1 MKKIMILLLLCTA
14 SLGTY
19 AQEKGE
25 KVLSTMIG
33 VNISKSKSVQ
43 INNNKVKTEVG
54 DPFVQMS
61 AGVGIHGF
69 VAKNFRLGFELQGS
83 YSNNINNIA
92 DMKSKQIGM
101 GPTLAYYVP
110 ICEKFYYVPQF
121 GAFFVHLK
129 DSYSNVIYG
138 QDEAGLNLYHA
149 EGVDLKYNGFVFCL
163 VPAQFEI
170 RPNQR
175 IGLAMSL
182 FNISLVHMI
191 QKNEDEYSS
200 SEYKYNNFEF
210 DFGFR
215 PSAEVHIYF

>member
-19 AQEKGE
+19 AQEKGD
-25 KVLSTMIG
+25 KVLSAMIG
-33 VNISKSKSVQ
+33 VNVSKSNSVQ
-43 INNNKVKTEVG
+43 INHNEKEKSES
-54 DPFVQMS
+54 DPLVQMS

-83 YSNNINNIA
+83 YSNNINNIV

-121 GAFFVHLK
+121 GAYFVHLK
-129 DSYSNVIYG
+129 YSYPKVIYG
-138 QDEAGLNLYHA
+138 QDEAGLNLYA
-149 EGVDLKYNGFVFCL
+149 EGVDLKYNGFAFCL